1 MRTLD
6 QLSKDPEAFS
16 QLGQASHLEGKSHH
30 FYLSILQNIK
40 VKEKKMHLIPSN
52 PQTSTRTF

>member
-40 VKEKKMHLIPSN
+40 VKEKKNAPY
-52 PQTSTRTF
+52 TFEPTNKY